1 MRSLVGIWFVDGLPS
16 GEDGILVV
24 TPEWRVVQFST
35 SVSNPEKHPT
45 HRLWMFADSEE
56 LIRFSAA
63 PNDPGWVRRIEWG
76 ESDWTMIAIQDQ
88 TEARFRCR
96 PAKEECLPDWFP
108 EILEKSLAWMKER
121 ETKEKVG

>member
-1 MRSLVGIWFVDGLPS
+1 
-16 GEDGILVV
+16 
-24 TPEWRVVQFST
+24 
-35 SVSNPEKHPT
+35 
-45 HRLWMFADSEE
+45 MFADSEE
-56 LIRFSAA
+56 HIRFSAA
-63 PNDPGWVRRIEWG
+63 PNDPGWVRRIEGG

-108 EILEKSLAWMKER
+108 EMLEKSLAWMRER